1 LSRKWPALNATLPSV
16 MGLGICQNDQI
27 VIRIEGEEENTV
39 AEALRLGK
47 IQQKDVLL
55 YNRLAY
61 DYNINVN
68 TGGE

>member
-1 LSRKWPALNATLPSV
+1 MSRKWQALNATLPSV
-16 MGLGICQNDQI
+16 MGLGICQSDQI

-47 IQQKDVLL
+47 IQLKDVLL
-55 YNRLAY
+55 YDRLAY
-61 DYNINVN
+61 DYHITVN